1 MKKCAKCGQV
11 LPEDNFN
18 KSKASKDGLQY
29 YCKECQKKNA
39 SDRYYKA
46 KEIQNEWKSI
56 TNDKNKGLAAYTPRQ
71 LMEEL
76 RRRGYKGTLT
86 YEQKI
91 ILEKLC

>member
-18 KSKASKDGLQY
+18 KSKAAKDGLQC
-29 YCKECQKKNA
+29 YCKACQRKA
-39 SDRYYKA
+39 VLDRNHKV
-46 KEIQNEWKSI
+46 KEMRHELEMIANLKSE
-56 TNDKNKGLAAYTPRQ
+56 GLASYTPRQ

-76 RRRGYKGTLT
+76 CRRGYKGTLT

-91 ILEKLC
+91 DLEKLC